1 MGMQVFQLRG
11 AGNFHS
17 ALLIFHSGIPVAVP
31 DVFRRLRLKPAEKKI
46 FLFPRLN
53 IFLYS
58 NILYKKLRKQK
69 KKKNEKGYGMNRKI
83 GMLITLI
90 KQHVSRLLEKM
101 LVEYGI
107 DEFNGPQG
115 RILYVLWN
123 RDSISIQALAD
134 GTGLANATLT
144 SMLDRMERR
153 QLVKRLPAPGDRR
166 KTLIALTPKARV
178 LEQKYR
184 AVSERMNELIY
195 QGFSAEE
202 AAQLEAYL
210 ERVLDNV
217 RRTEMQQN
225 NLKK

>member
-58 NILYKKLRKQK
+58 NILYKKLRKQ
-69 KKKNEKGYGMNRKI
+69 KNEKGYGMNRKI

-144 SMLDRMERR
+144 SMLDRMEQR

-166 KTLIALTPKARV
+166 KTLIVLTPKARA

-184 AVSERMNELIY
+184 AVSERMNELTY

-202 AAQLEAYL
+202 AAQLETYL
-210 ERVLDNV
+210 EQVLDNV
-217 RRTEMQQN
+217 RKAEIQQN

>member
-1 MGMQVFQLRG
+1 
-11 AGNFHS
+11 
-17 ALLIFHSGIPVAVP
+17 
-31 DVFRRLRLKPAEKKI
+31 
-46 FLFPRLN
+46 
-53 IFLYS
+53 
-58 NILYKKLRKQK
+58 
-69 KKKNEKGYGMNRKI
+69 MNRKI

-144 SMLDRMERR
+144 SMLDRMDQR

>member
-1 MGMQVFQLRG
+1 MSCGT
-11 AGNFHS
+11 ATPS
-17 ALLIFHSGIPVAVP
+17 P
-31 DVFRRLRLKPAEKKI
+31 FRRLPTE
-46 FLFPRLN
+46 P
-53 IFLYS
+53 
-58 NILYKKLRKQK
+58 
-69 KKKNEKGYGMNRKI
+69 
-83 GMLITLI
+83 
-90 KQHVSRLLEKM
+90 
-101 LVEYGI
+101 
-107 DEFNGPQG
+107 
-115 RILYVLWN
+115 
-123 RDSISIQALAD
+123 
-134 GTGLANATLT
+134 GLANATLT

>member
-1 MGMQVFQLRG
+1 
-11 AGNFHS
+11 
-17 ALLIFHSGIPVAVP
+17 
-31 DVFRRLRLKPAEKKI
+31 
-46 FLFPRLN
+46 
-53 IFLYS
+53 
-58 NILYKKLRKQK
+58 
-69 KKKNEKGYGMNRKI
+69 MNRKI
-83 GMLITLI
+83 GMLITLT
-90 KQHVSRLLEKM
+90 KQHVSRLLEKILM
-101 LVEYGI
+101 EYGI

-144 SMLDRMERR
+144 SMLDRMEQR
-153 QLVKRLPAPGDRR
+153 QLVKRLPTPGDRR
-166 KTLIALTPKARV
+166 KTLIVLTPKARA

-184 AVSERMNELIY
+184 AVSERMNELTY

-202 AAQLEAYL
+202 AAQLETYL

-217 RRTEMQQN
+217 RRAEIQQN

>member
-1 MGMQVFQLRG
+1 
-11 AGNFHS
+11 
-17 ALLIFHSGIPVAVP
+17 
-31 DVFRRLRLKPAEKKI
+31 
-46 FLFPRLN
+46 
-53 IFLYS
+53 
-58 NILYKKLRKQK
+58 
-69 KKKNEKGYGMNRKI
+69 MNRKI

-107 DEFNGPQG
+107 DEVNGPQG

-166 KTLIALTPKARV
+166 KTLIALTPKARA

-184 AVSERMNELIY
+184 AVSERMNELTY

-202 AAQLEAYL
+202 AAQLETYL

-217 RRTEMQQN
+217 RRAEIQQN